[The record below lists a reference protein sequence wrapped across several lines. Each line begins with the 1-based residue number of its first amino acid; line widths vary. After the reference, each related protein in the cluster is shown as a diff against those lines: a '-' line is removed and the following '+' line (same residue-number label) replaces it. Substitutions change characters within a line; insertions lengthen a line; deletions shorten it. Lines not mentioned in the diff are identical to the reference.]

1 MKMKINANE
10 LKIERKKKE
19 ILAAKNKLR

>member
-10 LKIERKKKE
+10 LKIKRKKKE